1 MQSYVVSDNYS
12 NIIRTFAHMK
22 IIVAIDSFKGC
33 ITSAEAN
40 QAVAEGI
47 RKHWPKAEVV
57 QIPVSDGGEGWI
69 VPFIETLKWKEQVV
83 LVHDPLMRTIH
94 AHYAM
99 EGNKAVI
106 EIAQACG
113 LTLLKKEERNP
124 LIATTYGVGEIIIDA
139 MQKGCH
145 EFIIGLGGSAT
156 SDVGKGMLEA
166 LTPYLNILTQ
176 EHYSFTIASDVDNP
190 LCGKNGAAYT
200 FAPQKGATPEMVEQ
214 LDQQSQIFAKE
225 SATIHGYDCSQ
236 LPGAGAAG
244 GLGYAF
250 MQYLHA
256 NRCSGATLLMDM
268 IGFDQ
273 ILTNADLV
281 ITGEGHCDR
290 QTLMGKLPFAIMQRA
305 KLHHVPTILLAGIV
319 SDKEAL
325 LQAGFQD
332 VRCINPPHLSI
343 EEAMRKE
350 NAMENLRRV
359 F

>member
-1 MQSYVVSDNYS
+1 MN
-12 NIIRTFAHMK
+12 

-33 ITSAEAN
+33 MTSTEAN
-40 QAVAEGI
+40 QAVTEGI
-47 RKHWPKAEVV
+47 HEHWREAEVV

-69 VPFIETLKWKEQVV
+69 VPFIDTLKWKEQVV
-83 LVHDPLMRTIH
+83 LVHDPLMRLIH
-94 AHYAM
+94 SHYAM
-99 EGNKAVI
+99 KGNKAVI

-113 LTLLKKEERNP
+113 LTLLKKEELNP
-124 LIATTYGVGEIIIDA
+124 LITTSYGVGEIIIDA
-139 MQKGCH
+139 IQRGCH

-176 EHYSFTIASDVDNP
+176 DDYSFTIASDVDNP
-190 LCGKNGAAYT
+190 LCGKHGAAYT

-214 LDQQSQIFAKE
+214 LDQQALIFAEE

-256 NRCSGATLLMDM
+256 NRCSGATLLMDI

-305 KLHHVPTILLAGIV
+305 KQHYVPTLLLAGMV

-325 LQAGFQD
+325 LQAGFHD
-332 VRCINPPHLSI
+332 VRCINPPHLSL

>member
-1 MQSYVVSDNYS
+1 MS
-12 NIIRTFAHMK
+12 IFILTFAHMK
-22 IIVAIDSFKGC
+22 IIVAIDSFKGSM
-33 ITSAEAN
+33 TSAEAN
-40 QAVAEGI
+40 QAAAEGI
-47 RKHWPKAEVV
+47 REHWREAEVV

-83 LVHDPLMRTIH
+83 LVHDPLMRPIH

-99 EGNKAVI
+99 KGNKAVI

-113 LTLLKKEERNP
+113 LTLLKKEELNP
-124 LIATTYGVGEIIIDA
+124 LNATSYGVGEIIIDA
-139 MQKGCH
+139 IQKGCH

-156 SDVGKGMLEA
+156 SDVGKGMLNA

-176 EHYSFTIASDVDNP
+176 ENYSFTIASDVDNP
-190 LCGKNGAAYT
+190 LYGKHGAAYT
-200 FAPQKGATPEMVEQ
+200 FAPQKGATPELVEQ
-214 LDQQSQIFAKE
+214 LDQQAQIFAKE
-225 SATIHGYDCSQ
+225 SAAIHGYDCSHI
-236 LPGAGAAG
+236 PGAGAAG

-250 MQYLHA
+250 MQHLHA
-256 NRCSGATLLMDM
+256 KRCSGATLLMDM

-305 KLHHVPTILLAGIV
+305 KQYHVPTILLAGIV

-325 LQAGFQD
+325 LEAGFHD

-343 EEAMRKE
+343 EDIMRKE